1 MKRVDNR
8 WLIRL
13 GIVRKDSNELIGS
26 IALHHFDYEEN
37 KLEIGYNLNK
47 VYCKRDNELNIYGGI

>member
-1 MKRVDNR
+1 MKGFDNR

-26 IALHHFDYEEN
+26 IALHHFDYEKN
-37 KLEIGYNLNK
+37 KLEIGYNLK
-47 VYCKRDNELNIYGGI
+47 QVYWKKR